1 MNFEFKVLF
10 KMYYNLNVSKSKKHK
25 QKIFKIIFLSKNVT
39 AITNFDRLPTI
50 FFFQLKLNGKNIL
63 IIVYGIAQLINY
75 RKILN
80 KCKICKKKIRN
91 Q

>member
-39 AITNFDRLPTI
+39 SITNFNRLPTI
-50 FFFQLKLNGKNIL
+50 FFFSI
-63 IIVYGIAQLINY
+63 
-75 RKILN
+75 KI
-80 KCKICKKKIRN
+80 KWKKHFN
-91 Q
+91 NSLWNCTTN